1 MRCIKLKKN
10 FRSSDAV
17 LQFVNLIFSH
27 IMQGTDTVSYDPS
40 EWLYPGA
47 TGYQSLPEDR
57 QGVEVAFLPE
67 TETADFQVTW
77 ITHTIQQML
86 QSGYPVL
93 EKNGTVRPCQPG
105 DFCILLRKGKPCQK
119 YAKALEALQIPVKK

>member
-1 MRCIKLKKN
+1 MRCIKLNKN

-93 EKNGTVRPCQPG
+93 EKTERFVPVSQVISA
-105 DFCILLRKGKPCQK
+105 FCCEKESPARSMQRHWKPCK
-119 YAKALEALQIPVKK
+119 SL